1 METMDP
7 TAAERLRSYI
17 ERIER
22 LNEENKAIKS
32 DIKDVYGEAKAEG
45 FDPKI
50 MRLIVRMRAL
60 NPSDLE
66 EQQQLTDLYAMA
78 VGVGV

>member
-22 LNEENKAIKS
+22 LIEEDKAIKS
-32 DIKDVYGEAKAEG
+32 DIKDVYAEAKG
-45 FDPKI
+45 DGYDPKI

-66 EQQQLTDLYAMA
+66 EQKQLTDLYAMA

>member
-22 LNEENKAIKS
+22 LTDEQKAIQS